1 MALIKEEDCPAGL
14 PAWLATFGDL
24 MSLLLTFFVLLL
36 SFSTINVTSF
46 QHAMGA
52 LNGALGVLSGDPQM
66 SLPIRQSMP
75 KTEGNL
81 SQAETMSKAGS
92 ELEHAIEEAGLQ
104 GDVHLE
110 ESTSGIIIRISD
122 KLFFET
128 ADAKVLES
136 ASVVLD
142 AVGKAISQLPNYVNI
157 QGHTDSRTINTPNF
171 ASNWELSGMRAL
183 AVGRYFIDKWNIAPQ
198 RISIT
203 GYSEYHPLAPNDSEL
218 NMSKN
223 RRVEIHIRYLNERGI
238 TPSQIYNRVEQQGI
252 TIDGRERPLLD
263 PVEP

>member
-1 MALIKEEDCPAGL
+1 MAMIKEEDCPEGL
-14 PAWLATFGDL
+14 PGWLATFGDL

-36 SFSTINVTSF
+36 SFSTVDVMSF
-46 QHAMGA
+46 QHAMGS
-52 LNGALGVLSGDPQM
+52 LQGALGVLSGQPQL

-81 SQAETMSKAGS
+81 SQAEMMNKAGS
-92 ELEHAIEEAGLQ
+92 KLEHAIEEAGLQ

-128 ADAKVLES
+128 ADASVLES
-136 ASVVLD
+136 ASIVLD
-142 AVGKAISQLPNYVNI
+142 AVGKAISQIPNHVNV
-157 QGHTDSRTINTPNF
+157 QGHTDSRIINTPNF

-183 AVGRYFIDKWNIAPQ
+183 SVGRYFIDKWNISPQ

-203 GYSEYHPLAPNDSEL
+203 GYSEYRPLAPNSSDL
-218 NMSKN
+218 NMAKN
-223 RRVEIHIRYLNERGI
+223 RRVEIHIRYMNERGI
-238 TPSQIYNRVEQQGI
+238 TPSQIYNRVESEGVSL
-252 TIDGRERPLLD
+252 DGRQRPIQ
-263 PVEP
+263 EPTEP